1 MKIMDKLQAS
11 LEKIMGPI
19 AQKLSESKILSAFT
33 AGMMHTMP
41 ISLGVAGF
49 AILASLPI
57 EPWQNFLTSTGIGQN
72 MLDIVAATSS
82 LMALFIA
89 PAIAYFYAKNEEEN
103 GLIASLLATA
113 SFLALQ
119 PVRIIVGES
128 SVSGLL
134 QENLGSKGIFI
145 AMITSMVVS
154 FSYCKLIKKN
164 FKLKLPESVPPNV
177 SESLSPTFVSMIIF
191 FGVFVVRWL
200 ASLTPAG
207 DIFTL
212 FNSTIALPIMGVGA
226 TPLASI
232 LVLTFATLCWFFG
245 IHPAPIMN
253 IYYPVIIVANT
264 ANLEAYLAGTPSSQ
278 LPYLAVALVSS
289 FCYIGG
295 QGNTLAL
302 SFLLFKA
309 KSERYRALRK
319 VAVIPNIF
327 NINEPM
333 IFGMPVMLN
342 AYFFIPMISTVL
354 FGGAYGWFVVN
365 LLHVGDAFN
374 PTIALPWV
382 MPSFIGPFLTGG
394 WRLGIATILA
404 LFIQIFIWY
413 PFFRMADN
421 QALKEESESQT
432 FFTMADNQALKEG
445 LESQS

>member
-1 MKIMDKLQAS
+1 MSIMDKMQAG
-11 LEKIMGPI
+11 LERMMGPI
-19 AQKLSESKILSAFT
+19 AQKLSESKIITAFT
-33 AGMMHTMP
+33 AGMMRTMP

-57 EPWQNFLTSTGIGQN
+57 EPWQKFLTATGIGQN

-82 LMALFIA
+82 LMAVFIA
-89 PAIAYFYAKNEEEN
+89 PAIAYFYAKNEGEN
-103 GLIASLLATA
+103 GLISAFLALA

-119 PVRIIVGES
+119 PIRITVGEET
-128 SVSGLL
+128 VSGLL

-145 AMITSMVVS
+145 AMMTALLVS
-154 FSYCKLIKKN
+154 ATYSKLIKKN
-164 FKLKLPESVPPNV
+164 IRLKLPASVPPNV

-191 FGVFVVRWL
+191 LGVFLIRWA

-212 FNSTIALPIMGVGA
+212 FNSTVAIPIMGIGA

-232 LVLTFATLCWFFG
+232 VVLAFATLCWFFG

-264 ANLEAYLAGTPSSQ
+264 ANLEAYVAGTPSSQ
-278 LPYLAVALVSS
+278 LPFLAVVLVSS

-295 QGNTLAL
+295 QGNTLSL
-302 SFLLFKA
+302 SMLLFRA
-309 KSERYRALRK
+309 KSERYKALRK
-319 VAVIPNIF
+319 VAVIPNVF

-342 AYFFIPMISTVL
+342 AYFFIPMMMTVII
-354 FGGAYGWFVVN
+354 GGLYGWFVVN
-365 LLHVGDAFN
+365 FLNVGAAFN

-394 WRLGIATILA
+394 WRLGIATVVA
-404 LFIQIFIWY
+404 LLIQVFIWY
-413 PFFRMADN
+413 PFFVMADK
-421 QALKEESESQT
+421 QALKEE
-432 FFTMADNQALKEG
+432 QA
-445 LESQS
+445 QSVN